1 MTDSPSLFDLLLPKR
16 KMKSKIRLIELF
28 AGIGSQAKA
37 LKKLGIAFDH
47 HKVCEIDK
55 YAIKSYNAIHNTSFE
70 TNDITKLN
78 YKDLEIENTD
88 EIDYIMTYSFPCQDL
103 SLAGNRKGMEKGNNT
118 RSGLLWQVERLL
130 TECNENKCLPQIL
143 LMENVRQVITAKGWH
158 DWCAFLEKIGYSN
171 YCEILNGTDFG
182 IPQNRERAFM
192 ISILGEYSYS
202 MPKQLKL
209 ELILKDML
217 EKQVDEKYF
226 LSNKMIEYISANN
239 EKWTGNNNSSLI
251 NKTIASTINTGEGHR
266 RCDASNYIC
275 KDLPNN
281 FDLKIHK
288 SLRETLETN
297 NIEDGSV
304 VDCYNRTIKNSGII
318 NTITTRCDASNNLYI
333 VVPEKTIKT
342 SVDDNLQNKLCNHL
356 IENNLCE
363 EGDIIK
369 HSYTGQIL
377 NGRKKCVEKSDG
389 IMITLPT
396 RADCI
401 GVCVNDQSQLRI
413 RKLTPKECY
422 RLMGFDDEDYQKA
435 SQVNSNAQ
443 LYKQAG
449 NSIIVHVLMAI
460 FGKLFN
466 IDYITKIKEDLKK
479 YKE

>member
-16 KMKSKIRLIELF
+16 NMKSKIKLIELF

-37 LKKLGIAFDH
+37 LKNLGIAFDH

-103 SLAGNRKGMEKGNNT
+103 SLAGKRKGMEKGNST

-158 DWCAFLEKIGYSN
+158 DWVAFLEKLGYSN
-171 YCEILNGTDFG
+171 YCDILNGKDFG

-226 LSNKMIEYISANN
+226 LSDKMINYITANN
-239 EKWTGNNNSSLI
+239 EKWTGNNKSSLI
-251 NKTIASTINTGEGHR
+251 NKTIASTINTGEGQR
-266 RCDASNYIC
+266 
-275 KDLPNN
+275 
-281 FDLKIHK
+281 
-288 SLRETLETN
+288 
-297 NIEDGSV
+297 
-304 VDCYNRTIKNSGII
+304 
-318 NTITTRCDASNNLYI
+318 RCDASNNLYI
-333 VVPEKTIKT
+333 VVPEATKKGYAIAKDGDGIYINRPHQKRGVVQKQKIQTIKT
-342 SVDDNLQNKLCNHL
+342 SVDDL
-356 IENNLCE
+356 
-363 EGDIIK
+363 
-369 HSYTGQIL
+369 
-377 NGRKKCVEKSDG
+377 
-389 IMITLPT
+389 
-396 RADCI
+396 A
-401 GVCVNDQSQLRI
+401 VCVKDISQLRI

-422 RLMGFDDEDYQKA
+422 RLMGFDDEDYEKA

-449 NSIIVHVLMAI
+449 NSIIVQVLMAI
-460 FGKLFN
+460 FGELFN

>member
-16 KMKSKIRLIELF
+16 NMKSKIKLIELF

-37 LKKLGIAFDH
+37 LKNLGIAFDH

-226 LSNKMIEYISANN
+226 LSDKMIEYITANN
-239 EKWTGNNNSSLI
+239 EKWTGNNKSSLI
-251 NKTIASTINTGEGHR
+251 NKTIASTINTGEGQR

-275 KDLPNN
+275 ENLPNN

-342 SVDDNLQNKLCNHL
+342 SVDDGGAVV
-356 IENNLCE
+356 NN
-363 EGDIIK
+363 IS
-369 HSYTGQIL
+369 H
-377 NGRKKCVEKSDG
+377 
-389 IMITLPT
+389 
-396 RADCI
+396 
-401 GVCVNDQSQLRI
+401 LRI

-422 RLMGFDDEDYQKA
+422 RLMGFDDEDCDKA
-435 SQVNSNAQ
+435 SKVNSNAQ

-460 FGKLFN
+460 FGELFN
-466 IDYITKIKEDLKK
+466 IDYTSKIKENLKK